1 MIALS
6 HSRAYTD
13 DHCKFTNFVVIFF
26 TTNSLKTV
34 MFFERLLLLLLKEV
48 FAC

>member
-26 TTNSLKTV
+26 TSLQTV
-34 MFFERLLLLLLKEV
+34 MLFERLLPLLLIEV